1 MKVAM
6 PLLVFWGELVVSVV
20 EVPLTRLKLTEY
32 VPLFVGLPFASVTV
46 TRPDEVEAPSAAI
59 GFGEKLQARPAAA
72 PGLKTIVAVTGLTA
86 GAVVSVKVSVQP
98 DVAAVLEN
106 VNDARPAVVE
116 VVPVVAVDPEAGVSA
131 EGQPVPAVPLVVY
144 VTLM

>member
-1 MKVAM
+1 M
-6 PLLVFWGELVVSVV
+6 
-20 EVPLTRLKLTEY
+20 
-32 VPLFVGLPFASVTV
+32 PFASVTV

-59 GFGEKLQARPAAA
+59 GFGEKLQARPAAT

-116 VVPVVAVDPEAGVSA
+116 VVPVVAVDPEAGLSA
-131 EGQPVPAVPLVVY
+131 EGQPVP
-144 VTLM
+144 